1 MALKEFFEYIE
12 SGENFLTKSESKNH
26 NVLTFAY
33 VGDALFSLYV
43 RTYLAEISTAKS
55 GVLHTE
61 TTKFVKASY
70 QSKLVDILANYVN
83 EEEKQIVLT
92 ARNTK
97 TKNIAKHS
105 NLEEYKKSTSFE
117 ALVGYLYLT
126 NQIKRLTEILNIC
139 KTEMEKDL

>member
-1 MALKEFFEYIE
+1 MALEEFFDYIKT
-12 SGENFLTKSESKNH
+12 GENFLSKTESKNH

-33 VGDALFSLYV
+33 VGDAVFTLFV

-55 GVLHTE
+55 GVLHAE

-70 QSKLVDILANYVN
+70 QSYLIEMLLPKLEQ
-83 EEEKQIVLT
+83 EETQIVLT
-92 ARNTK
+92 ARNAK

-117 ALVGYLYLT
+117 AWLFIFDQSNKAAY
-126 NQIKRLTEILNIC
+126 
-139 KTEMEKDL
+139 

>member
-1 MALKEFFEYIE
+1 MALKEFFDYVD
-12 SGENFLTKSESKNH
+12 SNKDFLTVSESKNH
-26 NVLTFAY
+26 NILTFAY
-33 VGDALFSLYV
+33 VGDAVFTLYV
-43 RTYLAEISTAKS
+43 RTYLAKISTAKS
-55 GVLHTE
+55 GILHNE

-70 QSKLVDILANYVN
+70 QSKLIEILMQMLS

-117 ALVGYLYLT
+117 ALIGYLYLT
-126 NQIKRLTEILNIC
+126 NQIERLTQILNKC